1 VSSAVAAEVYDLAIV
16 GGRVAVPGVDAL
28 VDTDIGILDG
38 RVVALAAGCATRAK
52 DVVDARGLWVLPGLI
67 DMHVHFRDPGMPHKD
82 TFLDG
87 TTAAAFGGVTTI
99 CDMPNTIPAVTS
111 RRAFEEKLAI
121 VAPQAVVDFGLFA
134 GGRDPVEVS
143 AMAGL
148 GAIGLKIYLMQVEK
162 ESPIYPRAL
171 FTEDTGALWDALT
184 VARESSLLVSVHMDD
199 SPIRSRHVHALREAG
214 RRSPRDF
221 WHGRQCVA
229 SILAI
234 ERTLTIARAL
244 EIPIHIA
251 HLNHAPVEAFDLVR
265 TARRDGARVT
275 VEAVPPTLDLADLDR
290 LGPLALSWPMSGEE
304 TAAFWRAVH
313 DGTIDVIATDH
324 APHSFEEKQRGVD
337 DIWEAPTGFP
347 AVETTLPLLLTDV
360 AAGRLSLRRML
371 ELCCS
376 RPAEILSLPA
386 KGSIAIGHDAD
397 LALVDPAA
405 RYRIEGKQLHY
416 RVGWTPHEGKEVQG
430 RVVSTFVRGRSVVR
444 DNALVAAPGT
454 GNLVRPARRLSHS
467 S

>member
-1 VSSAVAAEVYDLAIV
+1 MSPASGAERYDLAIA
-16 GGRVAVPGVDAL
+16 GGHVAVPGVDAL
-28 VDTDIGILDG
+28 VDTDVGVRDG
-38 RVVALAAGCATRAK
+38 RVVALAAGCAARA
-52 DVVDARGLWVLPGLI
+52 DEVVDARGLWVLPGLI

-87 TTAAAFGGVTTI
+87 TTAAAFGGVTTV

-111 RRAFEEKLAI
+111 RRAFEDKLAV

-134 GGRDPVEVS
+134 GGRDPGEVA
-143 AMAGL
+143 AMAAL
-148 GAIGLKIYLMQVEK
+148 GAIGLKIYLMQIEK

-184 VARESSLLVSVHMDD
+184 VARASNLLVSVHMDD
-199 SPIRSRHVHALREAG
+199 SPIRSRHVHALRAAG

-229 SILAI
+229 SLLAI

-244 EIPIHIA
+244 EMPVHIA
-251 HLNHAPVEAFDLVR
+251 HLNHAPVTAFDLVR
-265 TARRDGARVT
+265 RARLDGARLT

-290 LGPLALSWPMSGEE
+290 LGPLALSWPMSGDEA
-304 TAAFWRAVH
+304 AAFWRAVD

-324 APHSFEEKQRGVD
+324 APHALDEKRHGAD

-376 RPAEILSLPA
+376 RPAEILSLPV
-386 KGSIAIGHDAD
+386 KGSIAIGRDAD
-397 LALVDPAA
+397 FVLVDPAA
-405 RYRIEGKQLHY
+405 RYRIDAAKLHY

-430 RVVSTFVRGRSVVR
+430 RTVATFVRGRAVVR

-454 GNLVRPARRLSHS
+454 GTLVRPARRR
-467 S
+467 